1 MSGISTLY
9 NLQKIDIELDKVRRR
24 VLEIQKLL
32 GESAELKQARQKF
45 ENIHSALQEW
55 ESRQKDSEL
64 ESQTITAKIEE
75 TDAKLM
81 SGEITNPKEL
91 ESLQAN
97 LDALG
102 RQRESVDDISVQAM
116 VKIDE
121 LKDQMAAAQKNV
133 VDIEKNWKEQQ
144 KSIMSEG
151 RQLKGQFQH
160 YKEQRES
167 MAGLVG
173 ASLLAQYN
181 DIRKRKA
188 GIAVSHLDGDSCGA
202 CNMQVPSGVASSARS
217 NDADFVTCPSCGRIL
232 YGG

>member
-1 MSGISTLY
+1 
-9 NLQKIDIELDKVRRR
+9 
-24 VLEIQKLL
+24 
-32 GESAELKQARQKF
+32 
-45 ENIHSALQEW
+45 
-55 ESRQKDSEL
+55 
-64 ESQTITAKIEE
+64 
-75 TDAKLM
+75 M
-81 SGEITNPKEL
+81 SGESPNPKEF

-102 RQRESVDDISVQAM
+102 HQRESVDDINMQAM

-121 LKDQMAAAQKNV
+121 LKEQLALAQKDVTNI
-133 VDIEKNWKEQQ
+133 DKDWKKQQ
-144 KSIMSEG
+144 KALMSEG

-167 MAGLVG
+167 AVESIG

-188 GIAVSHLDGDSCGA
+188 GIAVAHLDGDSCGA
-202 CNMQVPSGVASSARS
+202 CNMQVPSRFASSARS
-217 NDADFVTCPSCGRIL
+217 NTDDFVTCPSCRRIL